1 MRNKVWT
8 LMILGL
14 AFCLVGLTPVM
25 ADDLDKNRQL
35 EEAGID
41 PASAQQPRAFK
52 VAPQNTLAR
61 AGGVLL
67 IPDSTADVVGMYD
80 PYDGT
85 YLGDLINGSGL
96 FSTPINAILGPDGNI
111 YVSDQVADSVFVYDT
126 AGNYLSTYADG
137 TDGLNNV
144 RGIDFYNGHLFVT
157 SGDDYV
163 AEFSGPH
170 TRLADFINDGSDPFD
185 VHFLPNG
192 EALLC
197 DIGNDQ
203 MAHYKADGT
212 LNAWLFACD
221 FPEQVQDDSVLPG
234 EFLVN
239 SFSDKQA
246 IDFELNGTQHQ
257 ITPHGMSG
265 RGIYRLG
272 NGNLLVTSGAGVEE
286 IDPVTGAVIQTEN
299 TGSARFI
306 EYLNLSSLFIDTDT
320 ISATTGG
327 VVNFDLDA
335 GAANANRF
343 YLLFG
348 GVSGTTP
355 GTTLPGGVNLPI
367 NWDVFTNLGLAL
379 LNTAP
384 FSGFMGQL
392 DANGQAQAKFDTL
405 GPISASGFAFDFA
418 FALNNP
424 WDYASNA
431 VTVNVI
437 P

>member
-1 MRNKVWT
+1 MR
-8 LMILGL
+8 MIKWICSVFFLVCWL
-14 AFCLVGLTPVM
+14 AGGIPASDGDISTM
-25 ADDLDKNRQL
+25 EA
-35 EEAGID
+35 AGID
-41 PASAQQPRAFK
+41 QASAQQPRAFQ
-52 VAPQNTLAR
+52 VAPKNTLAR

-67 IPDSTADVVGMYD
+67 IPDSTAYVVGMYD

-85 YLGDLINGSGL
+85 YLGDLINGSGM

-111 YVSDQVADSVFVYDT
+111 YVSDQVADSVFVFDT
-126 AGNYLSTYADG
+126 AGNYLSTYADAS
-137 TDGLNNV
+137 DGLNNV
-144 RGIDFYNGHLFVT
+144 RGIDFYNDHLFVT

-197 DIGNDQ
+197 DIGNDR

-212 LNAWLFACD
+212 LNAWLFFCD
-221 FPEQVQDDSVLPG
+221 FPEQVQDDGLLPG

-272 NGNLLVTSGAGVEE
+272 NGNLLVTSSGGVEE

-306 EYLNLSSLFIDTDT
+306 EYVEITSLSADTNT
-320 ISATTGG
+320 ISGATGG
-327 VVNFDLDA
+327 AVNFTLDA
-335 GAANANRF
+335 GLGQANRSYF
-343 YLLFG
+343 MFS
-348 GVSGTTP
+348 GVSGTVP
-355 GTTLPGGVNLPI
+355 GTTLPGGVILPI
-367 NWDVFTNLGLAL
+367 NWDVFTNYVIDQYS
-379 LNTAP
+379 AP
-384 FSGFMGQL
+384 YFTNFLGQL
-392 DANGQAQAKFDTL
+392 DASGMASAKFDTQ
-405 GPISASGFAFDFA
+405 GSIGISGFSIYFA
-418 FALNNP
+418 FGLYGP
-424 WDYASNA
+424 WNFASNA
-431 VTVNVI
+431 VTIDVI